1 MQHPLWDDEM
11 KFELFRFRSELK
23 TEHIRVLA
31 EPLGLG
37 LVKRESSQGRSL
49 YPQLAHAPMQPETA
63 AAKNL
68 KAKAT
73 PAAVPMNYPTPSEMP
88 AASLQAS
95 PVPPISNPDQAL
107 MPRADRPQQSAPR
120 RWLFLLLSHCVDL
133 GFVGLCL
140 GLGFIVLGFVIDPAN
155 MSLHPKILLEAAPA
169 QVLRQ
174 VHGLALMVGVY
185 VVFGCYW
192 FFFRIV
198 SGATLGETCLHNFS
212 HDSEPPRSA
221 SVKASGDS

>member
-23 TEHIRVLA
+23 TENIRVLA

-37 LVKRESSQGRSL
+37 LVKRETSPGRSL
-49 YPQLAHAPMQPETA
+49 YPQLAHAPIQPEPA

-68 KAKAT
+68 NSRPT
-73 PAAVPMNYPTPSEMP
+73 PPPAALNYPTPGEMP

-95 PVPPISNPDQAL
+95 PIPAIPH
-107 MPRADRPQQSAPR
+107 PQQPLMTMAHKPQNSLR
-120 RWLFLLLSHCVDL
+120 RWLFYVLSHCVDL

-140 GLGFIVLGFVIDPAN
+140 GLGFIVLGFVLDPTN
-155 MSLHPKILLEAAPA
+155 MSLHPETWMQAAPV

-174 VHGLALMVGVY
+174 IHGWALMVGVY
-185 VVFGCYW
+185 IVFGCYW
-192 FFFRIV
+192 CFFRFV

-212 HDSEPPRSA
+212 HDVEPPRAA
-221 SVKASGDS
+221 SVKGSGDS

>member
-23 TEHIRVLA
+23 TENIRVLA

-49 YPQLAHAPMQPETA
+49 YPQLAHAPMQPETTP
-63 AAKNL
+63 AKNL
-68 KAKAT
+68 KTKAT
-73 PAAVPMNYPTPSEMP
+73 PAPAPMNYPTPGEMP
-88 AASLQAS
+88 AASLQTS
-95 PVPPISNPDQAL
+95 PIPAIPNPQQPL
-107 MPRADRPQQSAPR
+107 MPMADRPGIPVR

-133 GFVGLCL
+133 CFVGLCL
-140 GLGFIVLGFVIDPAN
+140 GLGFIVLGFVIDPAH
-155 MSLHPKILLEAAPA
+155 MSLHPKNLLQAAPV

-174 VHGLALMVGVY
+174 VHAWALIVGVY
-185 VVFGCYW
+185 IVFGCYW
-192 FFFRIV
+192 LFFRFV

-212 HDSEPPRSA
+212 HDFEPPSAA
-221 SVKASGDS
+221 SVKGSGDS

>member
-23 TEHIRVLA
+23 TENIRVLA
-31 EPLGLG
+31 EPMGLG

-49 YPQLAHAPMQPETA
+49 YPQLAHTPMHPETT

-68 KAKAT
+68 KTKAT
-73 PAAVPMNYPTPSEMP
+73 PAPTPMNYPAPSEMP
-88 AASLQAS
+88 AASLQTS
-95 PVPPISNPDQAL
+95 PVPSIPNPQQPIIP
-107 MPRADRPQQSAPR
+107 MADRPQPSIR
-120 RWLFLLLSHCVDL
+120 RWLFLVLSHCVDL

-155 MSLHPKILLEAAPA
+155 MSLHPKILMEAAPV

-174 VHGLALMVGVY
+174 VHGWALLIGVY
-185 VVFGCYW
+185 LVFGCYW
-192 FFFRIV
+192 LFFRFV

-212 HDSEPPRSA
+212 HDVEPPRAA
-221 SVKASGDS
+221 SVKGSGDS

>member
-23 TEHIRVLA
+23 TENIRVLA
-31 EPLGLG
+31 EPMGLG
-37 LVKRESSQGRSL
+37 LVKRESNPGRSL
-49 YPQLAHAPMQPETA
+49 YPQLAHAPLQPEKQD
-63 AAKNL
+63 AKNL
-68 KAKAT
+68 KTKAT
-73 PAAVPMNYPTPSEMP
+73 PAPTPMNYPVPSEMP
-88 AASLQAS
+88 ATSLQTS
-95 PVPPISNPDQAL
+95 PIPSIPNSQQPMIPIAE
-107 MPRADRPQQSAPR
+107 RPQGSMR

-155 MSLHPKILLEAAPA
+155 MSLHPKILLQAAPV

-174 VHGLALMVGVY
+174 VHGWALLIGVY

-192 FFFRIV
+192 LFFRFV

-212 HDSEPPRSA
+212 HDVEPPRAA
-221 SVKASGDS
+221 SGKGSGDS

>member
-23 TEHIRVLA
+23 TENIRVLA

-63 AAKNL
+63 PAKNL
-68 KAKAT
+68 KTKAT

-88 AASLQAS
+88 AASLQTSA
-95 PVPPISNPDQAL
+95 VPPIPNPEQPMIA
-107 MPRADRPQQSAPR
+107 RADRQETPMR

-155 MSLHPKILLEAAPA
+155 MSLHPKILLEAAPV

-174 VHGLALMVGVY
+174 VHGLALMIGVY

-192 FFFRIV
+192 LFFRFV

-212 HDSEPPRSA
+212 HDAEPPRAA
-221 SVKASGDS
+221 SVKGSGDS

>member
-23 TEHIRVLA
+23 TENIRVLA
-31 EPLGLG
+31 EPMGLG

-49 YPQLAHAPMQPETA
+49 YPQLAHAPMQPETTP
-63 AAKNL
+63 AKNL
-68 KAKAT
+68 KTKAT
-73 PAAVPMNYPTPSEMP
+73 PAPTPMNYPVPSEMP
-88 AASLQAS
+88 AASLQTS
-95 PVPPISNPDQAL
+95 PVPSIPNPQQP
-107 MPRADRPQQSAPR
+107 MTVMADRQETSMR

-155 MSLHPKILLEAAPA
+155 MSLHPKMILEAAPV

-174 VHGLALMVGVY
+174 VHGWALMIGVY

-192 FFFRIV
+192 LFFRFV

-212 HDSEPPRSA
+212 HDAESARAA
-221 SVKASGDS
+221 SVKGSGDS